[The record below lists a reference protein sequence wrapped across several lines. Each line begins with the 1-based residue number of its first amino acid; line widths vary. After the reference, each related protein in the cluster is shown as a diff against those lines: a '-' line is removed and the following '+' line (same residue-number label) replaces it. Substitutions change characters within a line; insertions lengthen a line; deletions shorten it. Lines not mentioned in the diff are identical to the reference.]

1 MSRSEGM
8 ILSETLQV
16 VAIIEKLPSGW
27 KNFKN
32 YLKHKRKE
40 MKLGK
45 LILRLHIEEDN
56 RGFECKSSNS
66 ITAKENLVE
75 HKQGQS
81 SNDMKTKNLR
91 LA

>member
-1 MSRSEGM
+1 
-8 ILSETLQV
+8 
-16 VAIIEKLPSGW
+16 
-27 KNFKN
+27 
-32 YLKHKRKE
+32 